1 LFGEGTPVIG
11 KPFQDKRTEEMIE
24 HNLINSLR
32 VVYQRECDEITDR
45 YMDTLRATTI
55 SGRAEE
61 VGGQTHIKI
70 HAGMHISWE
79 EEDWITWPDIQT
91 IGHALEEI
99 KDFGYTWIESDY
111 PHGFKRVNHG
121 HPEGPYGVHNK
132 RILEIEV
139 TYDASATNEGVR
151 WVDTPEEYEAFCDF
165 VTTDVD
171 ANHDAIKLYL
181 TNFFKRERAIVG
193 GELMILGRAVENS
206 EITFEMW
213 EGETEEGNELDEYE
227 SITFIAEPEVDYE
240 KNKLAPTIVYKILTD
255 NSLQFLTLVND
266 LMTAGRPEWEE
277 KGYVPEMCLDCDLL
291 KTFDEQNG
299 TATLEIR
306 YSVFDGDPEPTV
318 RNLKTLITSWDDQD
332 RLNEVATSALLQLSA
347 NALKEAKSAELYGDS
362 VDLNFI
368 GETDKALSQLGE
380 VIHGPRKKALP
391 MSEITRYE
399 KETGKK
405 SFGKHDITKYVTNTV
420 PVKYAFTMV
429 DIEKVGLNPRTK
441 FNTPAGVYFYP
452 LNQEYYE
459 KLVKNK
465 LPYASEK
472 PYVGVVRLKDTN
484 TDKWLKFISGGRDFQ
499 TTENVLEA
507 AKRVGIYD
515 QRVTPSDLPSG
526 IDAYWE
532 LPGDE
537 QMGLRHWDF
546 NNDAK
551 IFDLTWYGTK
561 GFRRSTLKWNKLLR
575 DLGYIGI
582 YDNNNSIIHPGE
594 PFQMVALSPEAYEV
608 VGFYTTADIRKV
620 DFPTSTRKL
629 QQMASKRGLPKWVY
643 QKLAASNDWVTLKTL
658 ITNPDMSKEVF
669 EFIYNNNP
677 SKPIILELAKSI
689 FTPVEILRKIARE
702 SFPGNF
708 HGGGISMIGL
718 AILEHVA
725 ENPNASEDV
734 LMSLAGLVDGQI
746 RAAVASNDNTGVKV
760 LKKIVEVGGLEAPD
774 LVRAIIYNPNIN
786 SEIFHQLVSHQDI
799 TSRGLS
805 LLANSPLIPA
815 ELLTKMAMKYRGQP
829 GRLNPNLSVT
839 GQINL
844 RLVLAEIAR
853 NPRTPESTLRMLY
866 KSETYLA
873 VQRAI
878 ASNPSTPVDILE

>member
-1 LFGEGTPVIG
+1 MKLLLE
-11 KPFQDKRTEEMIE
+11 
-24 HNLINSLR
+24 NW
-32 VVYQRECDEITDR
+32 RE
-45 YMDTLRATTI
+45 
-55 SGRAEE
+55 
-61 VGGQTHIKI
+61 
-70 HAGMHISWE
+70 
-79 EEDWITWPDIQT
+79 
-91 IGHALEEI
+91 
-99 KDFGYTWIESDY
+99 
-111 PHGFKRVNHG
+111 
-121 HPEGPYGVHNK
+121 
-132 RILEIEV
+132 
-139 TYDASATNEGVR
+139 
-151 WVDTPEEYEAFCDF
+151 
-165 VTTDVD
+165 
-171 ANHDAIKLYL
+171 YL
-181 TNFFKRERAIVG
+181 T
-193 GELMILGRAVENS
+193 
-206 EITFEMW
+206 EI
-213 EGETEEGNELDEYE
+213 
-227 SITFIAEPEVDYE
+227 S
-240 KNKLAPTIVYKILTD
+240 
-255 NSLQFLTLVND
+255 
-266 LMTAGRPEWEE
+266 
-277 KGYVPEMCLDCDLL
+277 
-291 KTFDEQNG
+291 
-299 TATLEIR
+299 
-306 YSVFDGDPEPTV
+306 
-318 RNLKTLITSWDDQD
+318 
-332 RLNEVATSALLQLSA
+332 
-347 NALKEAKSAELYGDS
+347 
-362 VDLNFI
+362 
-368 GETDKALSQLGE
+368 
-380 VIHGPRKKALP
+380 
-391 MSEITRYE
+391 RYE

-484 TDKWLKFISGGRDFQ
+484 TDKWLRFLQRGRNYANVDRVMAAYDKVFPAPLRPQDREDLLAGLQQPSAIS
-499 TTENVLEA
+499 
-507 AKRVGIYD
+507 
-515 QRVTPSDLPSG
+515 
-526 IDAYWE
+526 
-532 LPGDE
+532 DE
-537 QMGLRHWDF
+537 LRHWDF

-561 GFRRSTLKWNKLLR
+561 GSLRSTLKWNKLLR

-629 QQMASKRGLPKWVY
+629 QQMAWKRGLPKWVY
-643 QKLAASNDWVTLKTL
+643 QKLAASNDWATLKTL

-677 SKPIILELAKSI
+677 SRPIILELAKSI

-708 HGGGISMIGL
+708 HGGGISMMGL

-725 ENPNASEDV
+725 ENPNAPEDV
-734 LMSLAGLVDGQI
+734 LMSLAGRNDEQI
-746 RAAVASNDNTGVKV
+746 RSAVASNDNTGVKI
-760 LKKIVEVGGLEAPD
+760 LKKIIEAGGLDEPD

-805 LLANSPLIPA
+805 LLANSASIPP
-815 ELLTKMAMKYRGQP
+815 ELLTKMAMKYRRAP
-829 GRLNPNLSVT
+829 MASSK
-839 GQINL
+839 QI
-844 RLVLAEIAR
+844 LAEIAR
-853 NPRTPESTLRMLY
+853 NPRTPEPTLRMLS

-878 ASNPSTPVDILE
+878 ASNPSTPVDILEKMLKPAVISMGLIRRVTTNPGTPLKLLNDMILSPDVYDSNQRQLAWQYIRNRFRSGAVKIQQATKPPFTDKDFQKAVAEIGGSIEDLVSPDAPRNIVFETIQEKKTHKHPIRIIIGNKKL

>member
-1 LFGEGTPVIG
+1 M
-11 KPFQDKRTEEMIE
+11 K
-24 HNLINSLR
+24 LIFENWH
-32 VVYQRECDEITDR
+32 R
-45 YMDTLRATTI
+45 YL
-55 SGRAEE
+55 
-61 VGGQTHIKI
+61 
-70 HAGMHISWE
+70 
-79 EEDWITWPDIQT
+79 
-91 IGHALEEI
+91 
-99 KDFGYTWIESDY
+99 
-111 PHGFKRVNHG
+111 
-121 HPEGPYGVHNK
+121 
-132 RILEIEV
+132 
-139 TYDASATNEGVR
+139 
-151 WVDTPEEYEAFCDF
+151 
-165 VTTDVD
+165 
-171 ANHDAIKLYL
+171 
-181 TNFFKRERAIVG
+181 
-193 GELMILGRAVENS
+193 
-206 EITFEMW
+206 
-213 EGETEEGNELDEYE
+213 
-227 SITFIAEPEVDYE
+227 
-240 KNKLAPTIVYKILTD
+240 
-255 NSLQFLTLVND
+255 
-266 LMTAGRPEWEE
+266 
-277 KGYVPEMCLDCDLL
+277 
-291 KTFDEQNG
+291 
-299 TATLEIR
+299 
-306 YSVFDGDPEPTV
+306 
-318 RNLKTLITSWDDQD
+318 
-332 RLNEVATSALLQLSA
+332 
-347 NALKEAKSAELYGDS
+347 
-362 VDLNFI
+362 
-368 GETDKALSQLGE
+368 
-380 VIHGPRKKALP
+380 
-391 MSEITRYE
+391 SEITRYE

-405 SFGKHDITKYVTNTV
+405 SFGKHDITKYVRDSGLGRAMA

-452 LNQEYYE
+452 LNPEYYE

-629 QQMASKRGLPKWVY
+629 QQMAWKRGLPKWVY
-643 QKLAASNDWVTLKTL
+643 QKLAASNDWATLKTL

-677 SKPIILELAKSI
+677 SRPIILELAKSI

-708 HGGGISMIGL
+708 HGGGISMMGL

-725 ENPNASEDV
+725 ENPNAPEDV
-734 LMSLAGLVDGQI
+734 LMSLAGRNDEQI
-746 RAAVASNDNTGVKV
+746 RSAVASNDNTGVKI
-760 LKKIVEVGGLEAPD
+760 LKKIIEAGGLDEPD

-805 LLANSPLIPA
+805 LLANSASIPP
-815 ELLTKMAMKYRGQP
+815 ELLTKMAMKYRRAP
-829 GRLNPNLSVT
+829 MASSK
-839 GQINL
+839 QI
-844 RLVLAEIAR
+844 LAEIAR
-853 NPRTPESTLRMLY
+853 NPRTPEPTLRMLS

-878 ASNPSTPVDILE
+878 ASNPSTPVDILEKMLKPAVISMGLIRRVTTNPGTPLKLLNDMILSPDVYDSNQRQLAWQYIRNRFRSGAVKIQQATKPPFTDKDFQKAVAEIGGSIEDLVSPDAPRNIVFETIQEKKTHKHPIRIIIGNKKL